1 MVNTP
6 YKDIDAGKSPAQLYK
21 VRAKRLQDTRELR
34 QPDRIPIQLPMSYLL
49 AEMGGITNQEFL
61 EKPEKAQELLEKAA
75 LYFQA
80 DSIMGTMPSD
90 PRPLLM
96 LGDRMTKWPGH
107 GLSPNGQY
115 QFVEHE
121 FMKAEDYDEFL
132 EDPADW
138 AVRTYLPRAFG
149 KLQGFALLP
158 RLGMNLFGC
167 YHILNSAA
175 LGDPAVLDSFKAYYE
190 AIKLLYENAAASGK
204 NIKRMADI
212 GVPPGT
218 LGGYNIEAPF
228 DFMSDT
234 LRGMRGIMLDI
245 LQRPEKL
252 LAAEDKVSHFL
263 IKYAVESSQASG
275 MKSVMMPL
283 HRGSDG
289 FLSIAQFERF
299 YWPQLKNL
307 IVTFVE
313 NGITVG
319 IFYEGVW
326 DKRLKYLAELPKGKT
341 VGWFQASDIFKVK
354 EVLGDTM
361 CIIGGMPNSLL
372 QGGTVAEVRAYTK
385 KLCKVIGKG
394 GGYIMSVGVGEMSGC
409 KPELVK
415 AWVDATKEFGV
426 Y

>member
-1 MVNTP
+1 MAQKP
-6 YKDIDAGKSPAQLYK
+6 YKDSDARKSAAQLYQE
-21 VRAKRLQDTRELR
+21 RARRLKDAVELR

-61 EKPEKAQELLEKAA
+61 EKPGKAQELLEKAA
-75 LYFQA
+75 VYFQA

-107 GLSPNGQY
+107 GLGPHGQY
-115 QFVEHE
+115 QFAEQE
-121 FMKAEDYDEFL
+121 FMKAADYDEFL

-138 AVRTYLPRAFG
+138 AVRVYLPRAFS

-158 RLGMNLFGC
+158 RLGMNLFGS
-167 YHILNSAA
+167 YHVLNSGGLA
-175 LGDPAVLDSFKAYYE
+175 DPAVIDSFKTYYE
-190 AIKLLYENAAASGK
+190 AVKLLAENAVTAAD
-204 NIKRMADI
+204 NMKRMAAI

-218 LGGYNIEAPF
+218 LGGFNIEAPF

-245 LQRPEKL
+245 LQRPDKL
-252 LAAEDKVSHFL
+252 LAAEEKVSHFL
-263 IKYAVESSQASG
+263 IKYAIESSQATG

-289 FLSIAQFERF
+289 FLSIPQFERF
-299 YWPQLKNL
+299 YWPQLRKL
-307 IVTFVE
+307 IVTFAD
-313 NGITVG
+313 NGISVG
-319 IFYEGVW
+319 VFYEGVW
-326 DKRLKYLAELPKGKT
+326 DKRLSYLAELPKGKT
-341 VGWFQASDIFKVK
+341 VGWFQASDIFRVK

-372 QGGTVAEVRAYTK
+372 QGGTVEEVRAYTK
-385 KLCKVIGKG
+385 RLCKDVGKG

-415 AWVDATKEFGV
+415 AWVDATKEYGV